1 MHDLRHQDAPR
12 GLLLRL
18 RGLRLHQRLQLKASH
33 IQRMQRWGRSS
44 SGRPQHLVTRLQS
57 IEPCS
62 TEVTCGAIHALAA
75 MGE

>member
-1 MHDLRHQDAPR
+1 VRDEDAP
-12 GLLLRL
+12 GWLVLRL
-18 RGLRLHQRLQLKASH
+18 RRLRKHQRLQLKASH